1 MLTYCETITGCLYS
15 ISVNINTNNVTTL
28 TNEVP
33 SVWGEV
39 IKTLDK
45 LRKLNDHGELH
56 IKGLILMAVFVLV
69 AMLIFPIVNTQVNTV
84 VADPNTSADTATIA
98 GIVPIFYMLAVV
110 IAVIAYA
117 LKSFDV
123 I

>member
-1 MLTYCETITGCLYS
+1 
-15 ISVNINTNNVTTL
+15 
-28 TNEVP
+28 
-33 SVWGEV
+33 V

-45 LRKLNDHGELH
+45 LRKLNDHGDLH

-69 AMLIFPIVNTQVNTV
+69 AMLIFPIVNSQVNAV
-84 VADPNTSADTATIA
+84 VADPNTSDDTATIA

-110 IAVIAYA
+110 VAVIAYA